1 MQARGKLGSYSPSAI
16 IARAKQAISEGVS
29 EIWLTSED
37 TGAYGLDINTNI
49 AELLHTLADALP
61 PKLSKKGGGG
71 REGGGKGG
79 EGEEEEGKVEGG
91 GEGQEGVGEKAEE
104 RRGGEAEELIPQVM
118 IRIGMTNPPY
128 MMKHLSAIAE
138 ILNRPGFFAFL
149 HVPVQSGSDRVL
161 EKMNREY
168 NVGDFE
174 KVCDFMRE
182 NVPDIM
188 LATDIICGFPEE
200 EEQDFDR
207 TLDLVGKYR

>member
-16 IARAKQAISEGVS
+16 LARVKQSISEGVS

-49 AELLHTLADALP
+49 AELLQTLADALP
-61 PKLSKKGGGG
+61 PKIISKK
-71 REGGGKGG
+71 G
-79 EGEEEEGKVEGG
+79 EGEE
-91 GEGQEGVGEKAEE
+91 
-104 RRGGEAEELIPQVM
+104 EELIPQVM
-118 IRIGMTNPPY
+118 IRLGMTNPPY
-128 MMKHLSAIAE
+128 MMRHLSAISS

-149 HVPVQSGSDRVL
+149 HVPVQSGSDKVL

-168 NVGDFE
+168 VVGDFE

-182 NVPDIM
+182 NVSDIM

-200 EEQDFDR
+200 EEQDFEK
-207 TLDLVGKYR
+207 TLDLVRKYK